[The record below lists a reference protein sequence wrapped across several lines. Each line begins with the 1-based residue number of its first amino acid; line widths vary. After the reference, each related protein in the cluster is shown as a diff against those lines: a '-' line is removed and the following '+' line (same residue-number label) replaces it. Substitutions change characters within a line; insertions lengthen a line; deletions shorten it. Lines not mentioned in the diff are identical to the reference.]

1 MDKRRKLDAEA
12 LQAALAQHPAWQ
24 RDGDRIRRDFSF
36 PSFAEAF
43 GFMTAVALHAERLAH
58 HPDWSNTYNKVSI
71 ALTTHATGGL
81 SALDFELAGCIDALY
96 AGG

>member
-12 LQAALAQHPAWQ
+12 LQAALARHPAWQ
-24 RDGDRIRRDFSF
+24 RDGACIRREFRF

-43 GFMTAVALHAERLAH
+43 GFMAAVALHAERLEH
-58 HPDWSNTYNKVSI
+58 HPDWSNSYNKVSI

-81 SALDFELAGCIDALY
+81 SALDFELAACIDTLY
-96 AGG
+96 QGD